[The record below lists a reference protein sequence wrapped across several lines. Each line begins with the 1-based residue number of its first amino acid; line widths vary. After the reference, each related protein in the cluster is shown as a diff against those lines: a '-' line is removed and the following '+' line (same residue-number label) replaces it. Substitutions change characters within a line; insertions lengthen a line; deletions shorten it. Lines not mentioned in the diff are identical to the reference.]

1 MLQLLNRKF
10 QSSIIRCKCSSI
22 AIEIELL
29 TNTYRITTYLI
40 TFGFIGGLGYLAYN
54 SFVPK
59 SRKIRKPASAKPTGS
74 TTDSIAGTGNYE
86 EEWIPEHHLKLR
98 SNKKKTGALSSGD
111 ELSGSEVS
119 GTEGKRRKDR
129 K

>member
-1 MLQLLNRKF
+1 MDITLILIAKCIF
-10 QSSIIRCKCSSI
+10 QSILHK
-22 AIEIELL
+22 
-29 TNTYRITTYLI
+29 
-40 TFGFIGGLGYLAYN
+40 
-54 SFVPK
+54 SFSLNK
-59 SRKIRKPASAKPTGS
+59 QSCYTK
-74 TTDSIAGTGNYE
+74 NYE

-98 SNKKKTGALSSGD
+98 SNKKKSGALSSGD